1 MEEIRQKGKKLII
14 IGFLLLAI
22 VLSVSISLGGAD
34 MSIIDSLK
42 ALFFL
47 GDNSEEKIIWAIRLP
62 RILTA
67 MITGGGLAMVGAV
80 FQGLFR
86 NPMADPFVLGIS
98 SGAALGATIAIVLG
112 VSIPFIGF
120 TGISLFAF
128 AGALLTMMTIFM
140 IARARGSLDSTTLL
154 LSGIALNFFASSII
168 YLFMFIRYDKMKQIL
183 MWTFGSFSTSSWDKL
198 LMIIPIILSGM
209 IVLRLF
215 ARDLNGIMTGETQAR
230 SFGVDVDRARIA
242 IILTS
247 TFMIGVLVATSGI
260 IGFVGLM
267 IPHLLRII
275 IGADFKKLLP
285 LSFLYGSLFLLACDT
300 LARVL
305 VKPAELPI
313 GAITALFG
321 APFFIFL
328 LIRKKRDENHV

>member
-1 MEEIRQKGKKLII
+1 MEESRQKGKKLLIF
-14 IGFLLLAI
+14 GFLLLAVI
-22 VLSVSISLGGAD
+22 VSVSISLGGAD
-34 MSIIDSLK
+34 MSISSSLK

-47 GDNSEEKIIWAIRLP
+47 GDNNQEKIIWAIRLP

-67 MITGGGLAMVGAV
+67 LITGGGLAMVGAV

-112 VSIPFIGF
+112 VSVPFIGF

-128 AGALLTMMTIFM
+128 AGALLTMITIFM

-198 LMIIPIILSGM
+198 LMIVPIIISGM
-209 IVLRLF
+209 IVLRF

-267 IPHLLRII
+267 IPHLLRIV

-300 LARVL
+300 LARVV

>member
-1 MEEIRQKGKKLII
+1 MEESRRKSRKLTI
-14 IGFLLLAI
+14 IGLLLLGFAI
-22 VLSVSISLGGAD
+22 ILGISLGGAD
-34 MSIIDSLK
+34 MSILESLK

-47 GDNSEEKIIWAIRLP
+47 GQASQEKIIWAIRLP

-67 MITGGGLAMVGAV
+67 LITGGGLAIVGAV

-112 VSIPFIGF
+112 VSIPIIGF
-120 TGISLFAF
+120 TGISIFAF
-128 AGALLTMMTIFM
+128 GGALLTMVTIFM
-140 IARARGSLDSTTLL
+140 IARARGSLDSNTLL
-154 LSGIALNFFASSII
+154 LSGVALNFFASSII
-168 YLFMFIRYDKMKQIL
+168 YLFMFLRYDKMKQII
-183 MWTFGSFSTSSWDKL
+183 MWTFGSFSTSSWEKL
-198 LMIIPIILSGM
+198 YIIIPVIIIGMII
-209 IVLRLF
+209 LRLF
-215 ARDLNGIMTGETQAR
+215 ARDLNGIMTGETQAK
-230 SFGVDVDRARIA
+230 SFGVDVNRARNT
-242 IILTS
+242 IILAS

-267 IPHLLRII
+267 IPHLLRIV

-285 LSFLYGSLFLLACDT
+285 LSFLYGSLFLLLCDT
-300 LARVL
+300 LARVV

-313 GAITALFG
+313 GAITAFFG

-328 LIRKKRDENHV
+328 LIRKKRDENYV

>member
-1 MEEIRQKGKKLII
+1 MEEIRSKSRKLLII
-14 IGFLLLAI
+14 GILLLA
-22 VLSVSISLGGAD
+22 VALMVSISLGGAD
-34 MSIIDSLK
+34 MSIISSLK
-42 ALFFL
+42 ALFL
-47 GDNSEEKIIWAIRLP
+47 QGEVSQEKIIWAIRLP

-67 MITGGGLAMVGAV
+67 VITGGGLAIVGAV

-112 VSIPFIGF
+112 VSIPLIGF
-120 TGISLFAF
+120 TGISMFAF
-128 AGALLTMMTIFM
+128 AGALLTMATIFM

-154 LSGIALNFFASSII
+154 LSGVALNFFSSSII
-168 YLFMFIRYDKMKQIL
+168 YLFMFLRYDKMKQII
-183 MWTFGSFSTSSWDKL
+183 MWTFGSFSTSSWEKL
-198 LMIIPIILSGM
+198 MMMVPVIFIGTII
-209 IVLRLF
+209 LRLF
-215 ARDLNGIMTGETQAR
+215 ARDLNGIMTGETQAK
-230 SFGVDVDRARIA
+230 SFGVDVDKARKS
-242 IILTS
+242 IILAS
-247 TFMIGVLVATSGI
+247 TFMVGVLVATSGI

-267 IPHLLRII
+267 IPHLLRLV

-285 LSFLYGSLFLLACDT
+285 LSFLYGSLFLLICDT
-300 LARVL
+300 LARVV

-328 LIRKKRDENHV
+328 LIRKKRDENYV